1 MSTTYRLNL
10 LEIPVYVINLKE
22 DIEKRKAIEKL
33 LLDVGFKNINWHP
46 GIIAENKTLGV
57 AKSHNALLK
66 KLTNVNLPVMVL
78 EDDVSIFDL
87 KTFIE
92 VPLDADAYYLGNSS
106 WGLYGGSGKKKIALS
121 KYNEET
127 YKIYNML
134 AAHAIVY
141 LNNDYIK
148 FLHQATG
155 FNILAKTNQDKAR
168 AETMKYWNIY
178 SATRPMFYQNGRHEL
193 ATKII
198 LPGNRYSGLE
208 GAFIY

>member
-1 MSTTYRLNL
+1 MSTTYTLNL
-10 LEIPVYVINLKE
+10 LKVPVYVINLKE
-22 DIEKRKAIEKL
+22 DLDKKNKINNL
-33 LLDVGFKNINWHP
+33 LLDAGFTDINWHP
-46 GIIAENKTLGV
+46 GVLAENKTVGV
-57 AKSHNALLK
+57 ATSHNNLLN
-66 KLTNVNLPVMVL
+66 KLKDKDTPFLVL

-106 WGLYGGSGKKKIALS
+106 WGLYGGSGKKKIS
-121 KYNEET
+121 VSRYNQDT
-127 YKIYNML
+127 YRVYNML

-141 LNNDYIK
+141 LNKDYVR
-148 FLHQATG
+148 FLHQATS
-155 FNILAKTNQDKAR
+155 FNLMIKTNQDKAR

-178 SATRPMFYQNGRHEL
+178 SATRPMFYQNGRHEA

-198 LPGNRYSGLE
+198 LPGERYSGPE